1 MSPWMQTTL
10 LAGLLALAQ
19 PGVAAESVL
28 ARGLRDGSASEVL
41 QDERSARLIQALQRH
56 SGSDA
61 PIEMRVTRLE
71 RFVQQPSC
79 GRVQYQI
86 VQPATGRHW
95 SALDAQLNIC
105 EDGEPLRRSCG
116 SMIKTLVPANQARCA
131 DGSIPTDTPEVAAAI
146 ARAKAA
152 GGIDAAQLGQ
162 KVRAAMEQRR
172 AASAASA
179 GVKP

>member
-1 MSPWMQTTL
+1 VR
-10 LAGLLALAQ
+10 A
-19 PGVAAESVL
+19 
-28 ARGLRDGSASEVL
+28 LRDGSASETL
-41 QDERSARLIQALQRH
+41 TNERSARLVQALQRN

-61 PIEMRVTRLE
+61 PIEIRATRLE

-95 SALDAQLNIC
+95 SAMDAQLNLC
-105 EDGEPLRRSCG
+105 EDGEPPRRSCG
-116 SMIKTLVPANQARCA
+116 SMVKTLVPANQARCA
-131 DGSIPTDTPEVAAAI
+131 DGSIPSDTPEVAASI

-152 GGIDAAQLGQ
+152 GAIDAAQLGQ

-172 AASAASA
+172 AASAATGTSA
-179 GVKP
+179 GAKP